1 MERIKQ
7 RVGVSVDFCSF
18 QRVRWQVV
26 VIGLLLV
33 IAFTALSCWA
43 ALLRNEILG
52 AGYLPRG
59 VVSLFLLLVILVS
72 FGRRSYLSP
81 IFTRS
86 ELLFIFALLNSV
98 AAISGEEFA
107 MHFYLNIIGL
117 VYYSSP
123 RSQWFNLFTPH
134 IPTWLVPSL
143 QFRDPAILWAYEGMP
158 EGAKMPIG
166 EWFIPLLAWTPY
178 FFGVCALLVFLCWLM
193 AKQWEEHERLVYP
206 LTQVPAELTNSNKG
220 EFPRLLRSPLFW
232 LGFFI
237 ASIPYS
243 LRGLHLFFPQFP
255 DLQLQRDAGQL
266 FPSGPLTA
274 FNGLQIHFYPE
285 MIGIAYL
292 LPYESGLSLWF
303 FQFMRRT
310 EIALRIALGYDMM
323 HSEFV
328 TYQTIGAYCVMAG
341 YLLWIAR
348 SHISKLAKKA
358 LLLFA
363 KQGIQGDGEE
373 TLAFWGLIGTFIGLL
388 LWVKWVAGAS
398 VFWTGLMLLG
408 MLIVALVVARIVAET
423 GIYIYSA
430 PFRINQVLFDIFG
443 KDRIGAKNIVLLTAM
458 SWMQIRSTATMA
470 SGYLTNT
477 FRLGTLAGFRRGY
490 VAFWVLVALLLTLL
504 VCHVTVPTV
513 IYAYSVPKL
522 SGWAQGAPLKATNL
536 IAQYLTISR
545 PLTAHHWWGLVF
557 GALTYWLLI
566 KLRMTFSG
574 FPIHPLGFVAWAGWP
589 IDRYWLSVLVGWS
602 VKAVVLRYGGF
613 SLFQKMK
620 SFAYGIIVGGPTTL
634 TFWVL
639 VRFLFPTQ
647 GVIIYD

>member
-26 VIGLLLV
+26 VIGLFLV

-72 FGRRSYLSP
+72 FGWRSYLSP

-220 EFPRLLRSPLFW
+220 EFPRLLRSSLFW

-545 PLTAHHWWGLVF
+545 PLTAHHWCGLVF